1 MFEGTCT
8 HEVYVLK
15 VEVIFFFLFFFFN
28 VQERYPAAEGECLV
42 CAQPGHEEGIYFS
55 MFSRFFPT
63 LFPSLQFDLL
73 LFFFFK
79 FYGVLIVCFSL
90 QSTYLY
96 FSIPVDVCLPFRA
109 RLFYSLLLFHSPPF
123 SFLSSPFS
131 YSVSSTSSSSASSFS
146 FSSEWWAFSL
156 DDRRRRPLRRGTRS
170 HGRSEVV
177 ITSSSFPTC

>member
-1 MFEGTCT
+1 MSCVWSTWPRGRN
-8 HEVYVLK
+8 L
-15 VEVIFFFLFFFFN
+15 FLN
-28 VQERYPAAEGECLV
+28 V
-42 CAQPGHEEGIYFS
+42 
-55 MFSRFFPT
+55 FP
-63 LFPSLQFDLL
+63 LLSNPLSFPSIRSFVV
-73 LFFFFK
+73 FFFK

-96 FSIPVDVCLPFRA
+96 ISIPVDVCLPFRA
-109 RLFYSLLLFHSPPF
+109 RLFYSLFLFHSPPF